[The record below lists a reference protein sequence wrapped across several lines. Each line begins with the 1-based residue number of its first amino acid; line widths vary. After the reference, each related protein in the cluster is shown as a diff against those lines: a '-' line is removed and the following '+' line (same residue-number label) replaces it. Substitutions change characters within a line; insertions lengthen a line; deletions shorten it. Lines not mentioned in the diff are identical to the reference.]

1 MRQEIKEE
9 PNISNICE
17 GDFIQV
23 YNSLEKNYIDAKV
36 LKKKVNEKT
45 LETLYYVH
53 FLNLEKR
60 MDKWIEQSLISKNY
74 GKLYINI
81 DNSNLINYS
90 ILNDNSVLTRKRSNL
105 FSNEA
110 YTDKEEETPK
120 NVIVKNIEKIIIG
133 YYEIETWYY
142 SPFPNEF
149 ISNKKLYI
157 CEYCLKYM
165 KYKSTLIK
173 HLKNCNYLHP
183 PWKKIYQMDINPEI
197 SITKYKN
204 RISKSISVYEIKG
217 EEYKLYC
224 QNLCLIA
231 KLFLDHKFIY
241 FDVSNFKFY
250 VLFENDLKSGHIVGY
265 FSKEVYELSENNLNC
280 IMILPPFQKKGYGHF
295 LISLSYFLAKRL
307 GKICTPETPLSD
319 LGKISFKSYWTIT
332 ILDAI
337 LKNKG
342 NLCIKDISEQTGI
355 KQEDINYT
363 LNELSLIKFWKG
375 QQVIQNIN
383 IKQIKE
389 FLNKKK
395 KSKKNNV
402 KFDANYYLE

>member
-1 MRQEIKEE
+1 MRQEIKEK
-9 PNISNICE
+9 PNLFNICE

-23 YNSLEKNYIDAKV
+23 YYSLEKKNIDAKV

-45 LETLYYVH
+45 LESLYYVH

-157 CEYCLKYM
+157 CEHCLKYM
-165 KYKSTLIK
+165 KYKNTLIK
-173 HLKNCNYLHP
+173 HLNNC
-183 PWKKIYQMDINPEI
+183 
-197 SITKYKN
+197 
-204 RISKSISVYEIKG
+204 
-217 EEYKLYC
+217 
-224 QNLCLIA
+224 
-231 KLFLDHKFIY
+231 
-241 FDVSNFKFY
+241 
-250 VLFENDLKSGHIVGY
+250 
-265 FSKEVYELSENNLNC
+265 
-280 IMILPPFQKKGYGHF
+280 
-295 LISLSYFLAKRL
+295 
-307 GKICTPETPLSD
+307 
-319 LGKISFKSYWTIT
+319 SFK
-332 ILDAI
+332 
-337 LKNKG
+337 NPPG
-342 NLCIKDISEQTGI
+342 
-355 KQEDINYT
+355 
-363 LNELSLIKFWKG
+363 
-375 QQVIQNIN
+375 
-383 IKQIKE
+383 
-389 FLNKKK
+389 
-395 KSKKNNV
+395 KKN
-402 KFDANYYLE
+402 L